1 MFHQQNLEVKI
12 TGSTPR
18 PDTKPG
24 EYHPFPLRPGRW
36 IYRLGISSR
45 SLLEYIYIYNGI
57 RWDKYMGYYIYMMGY
72 NGFYMGHCKYM
83 GYLSGPQ
90 EGFS

>member
-1 MFHQQNLEVKI
+1 
-12 TGSTPR
+12 
-18 PDTKPG
+18 
-24 EYHPFPLRPGRW
+24 
-36 IYRLGISSR
+36 
-45 SLLEYIYIYNGI
+45 
-57 RWDKYMGYYIYMMGY
+57 MGYYIYMMGY

>member
-24 EYHPFPLRPGRW
+24 EHHPFPLRPGRW

-45 SLLEYIYIYNGI
+45 SLLEYIYTYIYIMGEDGI
-57 RWDKYMGYYIYMMGY
+57 RWDIIYI
-72 NGFYMGHCKYM
+72 
-83 GYLSGPQ
+83 
-90 EGFS
+90 